1 MNIFRKERLFVNG
14 IMEKSNAEIINSAK
28 HLLYSIHT
36 GQQRRV
42 CNLCKKNIL
51 WKYNHSYSKGA
62 VHEKILMGLNTMIRP
77 SAVKKLEH
85 TTCCLHKLS
94 ENQIIITGIYC
105 IHKSENESIK
115 KYYFDYTIVFSDGLA
130 SYIQIIG
137 NNIPVKIHKVVSI
150 VETVYNM
157 QEDEILYVEAMGGH
171 VLWHCKDTTIESVGS
186 LKNVELELSKDFVRV
201 HRSYMVNKKLVKS
214 IQRCSVTMINGEV
227 VPIPYKKYV
236 YMRKLLTEE

>member
-1 MNIFRKERLFVNG
+1 MNIFRKERLFING
-14 IMEKSNAEIINSAK
+14 IMEKSNKKIINSAK

-62 VHEKILMGLNTMIRP
+62 ADETILKGLNTIIRP
-77 SAVKKLEH
+77 SAVKRLEH
-85 TTCCLHKLS
+85 TSCYLHKLS

-105 IHKSENESIK
+105 IHKSEDESIK

-150 VETVYNM
+150 TETVYNI
-157 QEDEILYVEAMGGH
+157 QEDELLYVEAMGGH
-171 VLWHCKDTTIESVGS
+171 VLWHCKDATIESVGL
-186 LKNVELELSKDFVRV
+186 LKNVERKLSGDFVKV
-201 HRSYMVNKKLVKS
+201 HRSYMVNKKLVKI
-214 IQRCSVTMINGEV
+214 IQRCSVTMVNGEV

-236 YMRKLLTEE
+236 GVKKKLMEE